1 MQDPHVTMPSSM
13 SRGPT
18 IAVWLLGALTALAL
32 AGSVYRVPIQVSDSL
47 EVIQRVVP
55 MPSATSAFVEGLHN
69 SPSMLR
75 PLKEVRTKL
84 LVEAA
89 DAVGGRYHLVFRGY
103 HALAGAVLIGL
114 FVWVC
119 RTRTWADV
127 AALAV
132 GLVVLTGMH
141 TFVGLFREAFP
152 VNHFLIVAI
161 CTLGTFAV
169 AQTRGG
175 WLADVI
181 AVGLFAVAALSFE
194 SGLLVWPVAI
204 ATYASG
210 LRGISRRGLVAITI
224 VLLVYVGARGY
235 LLREP
240 AIGIGQR
247 GTGFGS
253 GALTPDE
260 QVARFGSNP
269 ALFYAYNVAAG
280 VGSVLFSQPTV
291 GRFTVINAWRN
302 GPLPPVYLLQIG
314 SSLLTS
320 LLIAWYALGKDE
332 QGRRRWRE
340 PVPVAFMTT
349 LVVSAAMSYAYS
361 KDEIVSTAGV
371 FYALAAFWALRAL
384 LARRPPAW
392 LAPVLIVVALTVSSA
407 WATRAVGLHLKLRHG
422 AFEARSEWAYVLHPA
437 ARESWPSDAR
447 TLRVVSRMRDE
458 ALMQPTIAPA
468 LLPRWTEQW
477 WGED

>member
-1 MQDPHVTMPSSM
+1 M
-13 SRGPT
+13 
-18 IAVWLLGALTALAL
+18 
-32 AGSVYRVPIQVSDSL
+32 
-47 EVIQRVVP
+47 
-55 MPSATSAFVEGLHN
+55 
-69 SPSMLR
+69 
-75 PLKEVRTKL
+75 
-84 LVEAA
+84 
-89 DAVGGRYHLVFRGY
+89 
-103 HALAGAVLIGL
+103 
-114 FVWVC
+114 
-119 RTRTWADV
+119 
-127 AALAV
+127 
-132 GLVVLTGMH
+132 
-141 TFVGLFREAFP
+141 
-152 VNHFLIVAI
+152 
-161 CTLGTFAV
+161 
-169 AQTRGG
+169 
-175 WLADVI
+175 
-181 AVGLFAVAALSFE
+181 
-194 SGLLVWPVAI
+194 
-204 ATYASG
+204 
-210 LRGISRRGLVAITI
+210 
-224 VLLVYVGARGY
+224 
-235 LLREP
+235 
-240 AIGIGQR
+240 
-247 GTGFGS
+247 
-253 GALTPDE
+253 
-260 QVARFGSNP
+260 
-269 ALFYAYNVAAG
+269 
-280 VGSVLFSQPTV
+280 GSVLFSQPTV

-349 LVVSAAMSYAYS
+349 LAVSAAMSYAHS

-422 AFEARSEWAYVLHPA
+422 AFEARSEWAFVLYPA

-458 ALMQPTIAPA
+458 ALMQPTIARA